1 MAAAPAQPGATPG
14 AAPGVDPEFAAV
26 KALFNAV
33 CDQPDPLAALAAAGA
48 AATVADRVRT
58 MLGLETS
65 QTTHFSRPVAQL
77 LRDATQ
83 ELRPGDRLGAW
94 TLVRPLG
101 QGGMGQVFLAER
113 SDGHYQQ
120 RAAVKL
126 LRGWSGEAALAQL
139 ARERQILAGL
149 QHPHI
154 ARLIDGGSTPLGQPY
169 LVMDFVEGQRIDHY
183 LAGRPAADA
192 LALFAQVAAA
202 VAYAHR
208 QLVVHCDLKP
218 ANVLMGNDGRAMLLD
233 FGIAQLQGIEPG
245 DELQALTPRYAS
257 PEQRAG
263 LPSSAASDI
272 YSLGAMLAE
281 LLDAAA
287 APRAREW
294 RAIVA
299 RACDA
304 EPERRYP
311 SVDALQGDL
320 DRYRHHAPVR
330 ALPQTPGYVAAKWL
344 RRRWPWALAGAGA
357 LSMAGGFTVQLVQ
370 QRDRAVQAEEEAR
383 VSATQAEREAQRARE
398 QTRLAESAQARSI
411 EQRDRADQA
420 RAEAQSAGDQAT
432 RERDGA
438 RAAERREQAQRLAAQ
453 QAQQVAQA
461 EATTTR
467 EVSDFLVGLFDAA
480 DMRKGGRPDMPVS
493 QLVEAGNADLERKL
507 ADRPELRGRMQGVLA
522 RVQGNLGQRVQARQ
536 LYEQAIAQE
545 RANPQPDR
553 LREATLLDELAVL
566 LANQNAPAPAIQAAR
581 ESLRLRQAQLPAHA
595 PAVADAWNAL
605 GLALRSGDAHDEAR
619 SAYANSLA
627 IRERNSGA
635 DSLEVASTLHN
646 LGVLERFAGRLEV
659 AEPLLDRAAA
669 IKARRLPDGH
679 VDRVSIDRQRGMLL
693 GQLGQP
699 EKALALQRRVA
710 EQQRRL
716 SGERSTLVANDLRE
730 IGVHLWQLG
739 RTPEAIA
746 SFEQAL
752 ATDEL
757 AEPGGN
763 GHALSLNNLASALAD
778 LGHPDAGRRFEQSL
792 ALRRQIA
799 EPHDALVRRGE
810 INLGRWLLQADQPD
824 RAVGLLQSAERGAA
838 QRVPATHDDRV
849 DIQINLA
856 LAELQTS
863 RPDAAAARAAGL
875 RAIDAQLRPLRR
887 AQVLSLLGLIASA
900 QGQPERALARQREAQ
915 TMVARQPQA
924 AAGARLRLDVELALA
939 AAAAGDTKAVHQSWP
954 DLRARLAS
962 QHAESPLRRRLAF
975 LVKTLN
981 IDVP

>member
-1 MAAAPAQPGATPG
+1 MPPANPPPAA
-14 AAPGVDPEFAAV
+14 DPDFAAV
-26 KALFNAV
+26 KSLFNAV
-33 CDQPDPLAALAAAGA
+33 CDQPEPLTALAAAGA
-48 AATVADRVRT
+48 DPAIADRVRT
-58 MLGLETS
+58 MLGREAS

-120 RAAVKL
+120 HAAIKL
-126 LRGWSGEAALAQL
+126 LRGWSGDAALAQL

-154 ARLIDGGSTPLGQPY
+154 ARLIDGGSTPRGQPY
-169 LVMDFVEGQRIDHY
+169 LVMDFVEGQRIDHC
-183 LAGRPAADA
+183 LAGRAAAEA
-192 LALFAQVAAA
+192 LALFAQVGAA

-218 ANVLMGNDGRAMLLD
+218 ANVLVGSDGRAMLLD
-233 FGIAQLQGIEPG
+233 FGIAQLQGAELG
-245 DELQALTPRYAS
+245 DELRALTPRYAS

-263 LPSSAASDI
+263 RPSSAASDI

-281 LLDAAA
+281 LLAAAA
-287 APRAREW
+287 APRAHEW

-299 RACDA
+299 RACQA

-311 SVDALQGDL
+311 SVDALLDDL
-320 DRYRHHAPVR
+320 DRYRRHEPVR
-330 ALPQTPGYVAAKWL
+330 ALPQTSGYVGAKWL

-357 LSMAGGFTVQLVQ
+357 LVMAGGFTVQVVQ
-370 QRDRAVQAEEEAR
+370 QRDRAVRAEEEAR
-383 VSATQAEREAQRARE
+383 VSATQAKNEAERARE

-420 RAEAQSAGDQAT
+420 RAEAQASRDQAT

-453 QAQQVAQA
+453 QAQQAAQA

-467 EVSDFLVGLFDAA
+467 EVSAFLVGLFDAA
-480 DMRKGGRPDMPVS
+480 DVRKGGHPDMRVS
-493 QLVEAGNADLERKL
+493 QLVEAGSEELERKL
-507 ADRPELRGRMQGVLA
+507 ADRPALRGRMQGVLA
-522 RVQGNLGQRVQARQ
+522 RVRGNLGQRVQARQ
-536 LYEQAIAQE
+536 LYEQAINQE

-553 LREATLLDELAVL
+553 LREATLLDELATL
-566 LANQNAPAPAIQAAR
+566 LANQSAPVPAIQAAR
-581 ESLRLRQAQLPAHA
+581 ESLGLRQARLPANA

-619 SAYANSLA
+619 AAYANSLA
-627 IRERNSGA
+627 IREQNSGA
-635 DSLEVASTLHN
+635 DSLEVAFTLHN
-646 LGVLERFAGRLEV
+646 LGVLERADGRLE
-659 AEPLLDRAAA
+659 AAAPLLDRAAA
-669 IKARRLPDGH
+669 IMARRLPDGH
-679 VDRVSIDRQRGMLL
+679 VDRVSTDRQRGMLL
-693 GQLGQP
+693 GLLGQT

-716 SGERSTLVANDLRE
+716 SGDRSTLVANDLRE
-730 IGVHLWQLG
+730 LGVHLLQLG

-757 AEPGGN
+757 AEPGSN

-778 LGHPDAGRRFEQSL
+778 LGDPNAGRRFEQSL
-792 ALRRQIA
+792 ALRRQIVG
-799 EPHDALVRRGE
+799 PHDALVRRGE
-810 INLGRWLLQADQPD
+810 INLGRWLLQAGQHE

-838 QRVPATHDDRV
+838 QRVPAAHDDRV

-856 LAELQTS
+856 LAELQAS

-875 RAIDAQLRPLRR
+875 QAIDAQLRPLRR

-900 QGQPERALARQREAQ
+900 QGQPEQALARQHEAQ
-915 TMVARQPQA
+915 TLVAGQPQA

-939 AAAAGDTKAVHQSWP
+939 AAAAGDAQAVRQSWP
-954 DLRARLAS
+954 DLRARLAN
-962 QHAESPLRRRLAF
+962 QHADSPLRKRLAP

-981 IDVP
+981 LDVP